1 MTKTPFDSLN
11 RLLEASVQQFGPNPS
26 LSWVEGEP
34 LTYSDLWVRVNAFA
48 YRLKQDGIAPGD
60 RVAILSHNMPGWG
73 IAQFAILRAG
83 AVIVPM
89 LPDFT
94 STEISNI
101 LSHSATKAAVVSEGL
116 APKLQSEEVAFKG
129 LIYSTEVLDQAGNDI
144 PESQYGEFPE
154 VKATDLAAIIYTSG
168 TTGKSKG
175 VMLTHKNIATNV
187 WQGNAIHPVVA
198 QDRFLS
204 LLPLS
209 HTLENTLSLIL
220 PLSAGASVYYL
231 RKPPTPAV
239 LLPALQ
245 KVKPTTILAVPLI
258 IEKIYRNKVKPT
270 FAGKP
275 VIGYLYRRPVF
286 RRFFH
291 RLAGKSLMRTFG
303 GQVRFFGIGGAKLN
317 EDVELFLKEANF
329 PYAIG
334 YGLTECAPLLAGKV
348 VGKGSFQST
357 GIAVPGVELKIHQP
371 DPKTGEGEIWAKG
384 PNIMQGYY
392 QEPELTA
399 EVFSEDG
406 WFKTGDLGVFN
417 KAGDLM
423 IRGRS
428 KSMIVGASGENIYP
442 EEIESVINTFRYVVE
457 SVVIE
462 QKGKLVALVHF
473 NREALEEKYQHLKEE
488 VTDYME
494 HKVEEL
500 KRELHHYVNSRV
512 NKFSR
517 IHIVQN
523 HPSPFQKTAT
533 QKIKRF
539 LYGKEMV

>member
-1 MTKTPFDSLN
+1 MTKQPFDTLTS
-11 RLLEASVQQFGPNPS
+11 LLEQSVQQFGDNPA
-26 LSWVEGEP
+26 LSWVDGAP
-34 LTYSDLWVRVNAFA
+34 LTYTDVWSSVNAFA
-48 YRLKQDGIAPGD
+48 SRLIQDGVVPGD
-60 RVAILSHNMPGWG
+60 RVAVLSLNMPGWG
-73 IAQFAILRAG
+73 IAQFGILRAG
-83 AVIVPM
+83 AVMVPL
-89 LPDFT
+89 LPDF
-94 STEISNI
+94 SATETGNI
-101 LSHSATKAAVVSEGL
+101 LRHSSCKAVVVSEGL
-116 APKLQSEEVAFKG
+116 KSRLDSEEVMFNG
-129 LIYSTEVLDQAGNDI
+129 LVYATESLEQAGAEVSDYQ
-144 PESQYGEFPE
+144 EFDFPE
-154 VKATDLAAIIYTSG
+154 VKGEDLAAIIYTSG

-198 QDRFLS
+198 EDRFLS

-209 HTLENTLSLIL
+209 HTLENTLSLVL
-220 PLSAGASVYYL
+220 PFSAGASVFYL

-275 VIGYLYRRPVF
+275 VIGFLYRRPVF

-291 RLAGKSLMRTFG
+291 RLAGKSLMKTFG
-303 GQVRFFGIGGAKLN
+303 GQIRFFGIGGAKLS
-317 EDVELFLKEANF
+317 EDVELFLKEAKF

-392 QEPELTA
+392 KEPELTA
-399 EVFSEDG
+399 EVFSPDG

-457 SVVIE
+457 SVVVE

-473 NREALEEKYQHLKEE
+473 NKEALEEKYQHLKEE

-494 HKVEEL
+494 QRIEEL
-500 KRELHHYVNSRV
+500 KRELQHYVNTRV

-517 IHIVQN
+517 IHLIQH